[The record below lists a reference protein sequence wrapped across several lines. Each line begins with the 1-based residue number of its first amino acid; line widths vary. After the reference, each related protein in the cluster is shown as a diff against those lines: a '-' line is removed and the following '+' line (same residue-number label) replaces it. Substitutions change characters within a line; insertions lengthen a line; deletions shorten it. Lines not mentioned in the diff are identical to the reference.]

1 MKIKMPTVLLLLSK
15 FPKKREVMVWIV
27 LTSIITNI
35 FSLVIPLFFMQV
47 YDRIIPNNSEYT
59 LLFLTISAVII
70 ILVDTF
76 IIISRGIIS
85 SWHASRFAFAEGTKL
100 MSTIFKMSNKEY
112 YRKPIAEYN
121 ECFRSIDKLKGIY
134 AGQLFQSLLD
144 IPFILLFLYGI
155 YYISG
160 KLVLFHL
167 GVLLCFS
174 VINTIYHFTFIKF
187 KKESSDKNSSR
198 LDIIGNILAKI
209 HPLKSQGFEEMLLRK
224 LDLVQAEYSISYFK
238 MKNRS
243 HFPTTLGEFT
253 AQLMIYGTIVI
264 GGIFVFNG
272 LLSLG
277 IISAATMLARRTVSP
292 LLSISRLSL
301 SLSQARM
308 DFERLEI
315 SKHSDEINITELDI
329 PERIEGLLE
338 IKNINLI
345 SEKTEYG
352 NLKNINL
359 TLDRGTITGIICQDS
374 SAASKLVDVLLGI
387 QKPDSGQI
395 LLDSLILSDFGGII
409 NLPEIA
415 IIPRKTE
422 LFAGSI
428 LDNITLFKPNLT
440 IQALDTAAFLGL
452 NELVSKLPRGYE
464 SQITPYSD
472 RTLPSNLINRISIA
486 RSLVTRPRVLI
497 SNQADNA
504 MNEETKKMFLE
515 VIDKLSINT
524 TILLLSDN
532 PKFLKRC
539 NNVYTLKESSLV
551 NNKDKDNEV

>member
-1 MKIKMPTVLLLLSK
+1 MPTVLLLLSK
-15 FPKKREVMVWIV
+15 LPQKKEIIIWIV

-47 YDRIIPNNSEYT
+47 YDRIIPNSSEFT
-59 LLFLTISAVII
+59 LLFLTISAVLV
-70 ILVDTF
+70 ILLDTF

-85 SWHASRFAFAEGTKL
+85 SWHASKFAYSQGTKL
-100 MSTIFKMSNKEY
+100 MSAIFKMSNKEFY
-112 YRKPIAEYN
+112 KKPVAEYN
-121 ECFRSIDKLKGIY
+121 ECFRSIDKLKSIY

-144 IPFILLFLYGI
+144 IPFIFLFLYGI

-160 KLVLFHL
+160 KLVIFHICILSLFILFNAVYHL
-167 GVLLCFS
+167 VF
-174 VINTIYHFTFIKF
+174 VKY
-187 KKESSDKNSSR
+187 KKECTDKNSNR
-198 LDIIGNILAKI
+198 LDILENVLSKI
-209 HPLKSQGFEEMLLRK
+209 HSLKSQGFEEMLLRK
-224 LDLVQAEYSISYFK
+224 LDIVQADYSISYFK

-253 AQLMIYGTIVI
+253 AQVMIYGTIVI

-292 LLSISRLSL
+292 LLSITRLSL

-308 DFERLEI
+308 DFDRMKITDDMDKLDI
-315 SKHSDEINITELDI
+315 SELDV
-329 PERIEGLLE
+329 PDRIEGLLE
-338 IKNINLI
+338 IRNVNLK

-352 NLKNINL
+352 NLENINL
-359 TLDRGTITGIICQDS
+359 TLDKGTITGIICHDS
-374 SAASKLVDVLLGI
+374 SAASKLIDVLLGL

-395 LLDSLILSDFGGII
+395 LLDSLILSDFRGII

-415 IIPRKTE
+415 IIPRETE

-440 IQALDTAAFLGL
+440 VQALDTAAFLGL
-452 NELVSKLPRGYE
+452 NELVSKLPKGYE
-464 SQITPYSD
+464 SQVTTFSD
-472 RTLPSNLINRISIA
+472 RTLPSSMINRISIA
-486 RSLVTRPRVLI
+486 RALVTRPRVLI

-504 MNEETKKMFLE
+504 MNEETRDMFLD

-532 PKFLKRC
+532 TKFLKKAHKI
-539 NNVYTLKESSLV
+539 YTLKDSKLIE
-551 NNKDKDNEV
+551 NEGFGNGT